1 MLILAELLWFLL
13 ACPCARF
20 ERRGRKR
27 ETVFRCTQKTLEA
40 LGHAVV
46 LPLVLLA
53 VGFLVLEAM
62 RLDGSESDAPVT
74 AGVEATSEL
83 GQRNATSAQVVA
95 WWAAGVA
102 WSYVIWFPVKLGV
115 QFNLCV
121 GDPPQVLRPL
131 KIGRWAAERRR
142 AARNAL
148 SFGDADDDLDDVEEP
163 WRVFEQP

>member
-1 MLILAELLWFLL
+1 M
-13 ACPCARF
+13 
-20 ERRGRKR
+20 
-27 ETVFRCTQKTLEA
+27 
-40 LGHAVV
+40 

-53 VGFLVLEAM
+53 VGFLVMEAM
-62 RLDGSESDAPVT
+62 SLDGSESDAPV
-74 AGVEATSEL
+74 
-83 GQRNATSAQVVA
+83 VA
-95 WWAAGVA
+95 WWAAGVL
-102 WSYVIWFPVKLGV
+102 WSYVIWFPVKLCV

-121 GDPPQVLRPL
+121 GNPPPCLRPV

>member
-1 MLILAELLWFLL
+1 M
-13 ACPCARF
+13 
-20 ERRGRKR
+20 GRVVAKNR
-27 ETVFRCTQKTLEA
+27 APDPVDSTQ
-40 LGHAVV
+40 VV

-53 VGFLVLEAM
+53 IGFLVLEAM
-62 RLDGSESDAPVT
+62 RLDGSESDAPV
-74 AGVEATSEL
+74 
-83 GQRNATSAQVVA
+83 VA
-95 WWAAGVA
+95 WWAAGVL
-102 WSYVIWFPVKLGV
+102 WSYVIWFPVKLCV

-121 GDPPQVLRPL
+121 GAPPPWLRPL

>member
-1 MLILAELLWFLL
+1 M
-13 ACPCARF
+13 
-20 ERRGRKR
+20 
-27 ETVFRCTQKTLEA
+27 
-40 LGHAVV
+40 

-62 RLDGSESDAPVT
+62 RLDGSESDAPV
-74 AGVEATSEL
+74 
-83 GQRNATSAQVVA
+83 VA
-95 WWAAGVA
+95 WWAAGVL
-102 WSYVIWFPVKLGV
+102 WSYLIWFPVKLCV

-121 GDPPQVLRPL
+121 GAPPPWLRPL
-131 KIGRWAAERRR
+131 KVGRWAAERRR

>member
-1 MLILAELLWFLL
+1 M
-13 ACPCARF
+13 
-20 ERRGRKR
+20 
-27 ETVFRCTQKTLEA
+27 
-40 LGHAVV
+40 
-46 LPLVLLA
+46 
-53 VGFLVLEAM
+53 
-62 RLDGSESDAPVT
+62 
-74 AGVEATSEL
+74 
-83 GQRNATSAQVVA
+83 A
-95 WWAAGVA
+95 WWAAGVL

-163 WRVFEQP
+163 WRVFEQQ